1 MRTVVHWDGD
11 RFFASIE
18 QAADARLR
26 GRPVIVGGERRGV
39 VLSASAEARRFGIR
53 PGWPTA
59 RARRAVPP
67 LIVLPAHFDLY
78 ERFFDQI
85 LGLCR
90 ETTPLVEPS
99 SVGSAW
105 LDLTGTGRALNQP
118 PEQVVAHLRATVREW
133 LRLSLSA
140 GIATNKLVARIAARL
155 RKPASQVTVAA
166 GNERAFLAPLA
177 LAWLPGMD
185 GPAIQS
191 MELAGIRTCSHL
203 AAAPIDSLSV
213 ILGRNA
219 LRLQRR
225 AQGIS
230 EEPVGKKKA
239 AEPGWSERSEFA
251 EDVWDE
257 PFLLLTLR
265 RMAEKLMAQVRAAS
279 SEIRRITLE
288 LVYTDREESRRN
300 YDFSEPIALDTD
312 AFPVL
317 PPLLAAAWS
326 RRVRLRALRLQAG
339 RVYRPSPQLDLFA
352 PASPR
357 REYDAKL
364 ASTIDL
370 LRRLHGPAAVVRGYE
385 LRAPGAA

>member
-39 VLSASAEARRFGIR
+39 VLSASTEARRFGIR

-67 LIVLPAHFDLY
+67 VIVLPAHFDLY

-140 GIATNKLVARIAARL
+140 GIATNKLVA
-155 RKPASQVTVAA
+155 
-166 GNERAFLAPLA
+166 
-177 LAWLPGMD
+177 
-185 GPAIQS
+185 
-191 MELAGIRTCSHL
+191 
-203 AAAPIDSLSV
+203 
-213 ILGRNA
+213 
-219 LRLQRR
+219 
-225 AQGIS
+225 
-230 EEPVGKKKA
+230 
-239 AEPGWSERSEFA
+239 
-251 EDVWDE
+251 
-257 PFLLLTLR
+257 
-265 RMAEKLMAQVRAAS
+265 
-279 SEIRRITLE
+279 
-288 LVYTDREESRRN
+288 
-300 YDFSEPIALDTD
+300 
-312 AFPVL
+312 
-317 PPLLAAAWS
+317 
-326 RRVRLRALRLQAG
+326 
-339 RVYRPSPQLDLFA
+339 
-352 PASPR
+352 ASPR
-357 REYDAKL
+357 G
-364 ASTIDL
+364 SGN
-370 LRRLHGPAAVVRGYE
+370 RLPK
-385 LRAPGAA
+385 